1 MTDSPRTPSI
11 ASQVSRRRF
20 LRKLGVATGCVASA
34 ATLAGCEVAEV
45 KASDSGSNLTEV
57 TFDLADPTY
66 APLKTMG
73 KMVAVNVGSKKLLL
87 IRSHMN
93 KLIALSR
100 VCPHAGCDLS
110 PEASGRFMMPDN
122 VVECGCHSSQFKT
135 DGTYVAGSLNGGGS
149 VGNLSSYPVSFD
161 QATGKGV
168 VDLSGV
174 A

>member
-1 MTDSPRTPSI
+1 MPDLSPTPSI

-45 KASDSGSNLTEV
+45 KTSGGGNV
-57 TFDLADPTY
+57 TSVAFDLSDATY

-73 KMVAVNVGSKKLLL
+73 GMVAVNAGSTKLLL

-93 KLIALSR
+93 TVVALSR
-100 VCPHAGCDLS
+100 ICPHAGCDLS
-110 PEASGRFMMPDN
+110 PDAVGKFMMN
-122 VVECGCHSSQFKT
+122 TQHVRCGCHNSEFKT
-135 DGTYVAGSLNGGGS
+135 DGAYVAGSLSGGGT
-149 VGNLSSYPVSFD
+149 VGDLASFPVTFD
-161 QATGKGV
+161 PATGQGS
-168 VDLSGV
+168 VDLAGV